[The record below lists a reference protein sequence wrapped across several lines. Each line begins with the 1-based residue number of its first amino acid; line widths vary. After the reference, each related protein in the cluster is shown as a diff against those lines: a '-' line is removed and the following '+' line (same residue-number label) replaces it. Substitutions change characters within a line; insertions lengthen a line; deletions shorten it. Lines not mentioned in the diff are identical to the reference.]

1 MEMTRIT
8 VVVAAQPR
16 DRALCRSLLPPAGGI
31 GVVAEVDVGEAVLAA
46 VARLRPQML
55 LLDLQRPRLDALAAL
70 PRIRLQSPRTRVIL
84 LTSRRTPTALILEG
98 LRRGARGYLDRAALR
113 PFLLKAVRAVD
124 AGEAWVPRQMVSRI
138 LDQLARVSAAE
149 LRVGGAPGVTPRAL
163 PTPRQGQE
171 RM

>member
-1 MEMTRIT
+1 MTRIT
-8 VVVAAQPR
+8 VILAAEPR
-16 DRALCRSLLPPAGGI
+16 DRALCRSLLPPAGAI
-31 GVVAEVDVGEAVLAA
+31 EVVADVEGGEAALAA

-98 LRRGARGYLDRAALR
+98 LRRGARGYLDRAAFR
-113 PFLLKAVRAVD
+113 SFLLKAVRAVD

-138 LDQLARVSAAE
+138 LDQIVRLSAAE
-149 LRVGGAPGVTPRAL
+149 ARPRGGAGVTPRTL
-163 PTPRQGQE
+163 RTQRRGQE
-171 RM
+171 RT